1 MIIWAENDFG
11 YFPKRIAELM
21 FLHQNRRTIRR
32 LLHGETMSIA
42 ALHSGEYPAW
52 FVRLRS
58 QAFVGPRETQPL
70 FDIHVPQVRLTG
82 SVPPSLIAP

>member
-1 MIIWAENDFG
+1 
-11 YFPKRIAELM
+11 M

-42 ALHSGEYPAW
+42 ALHSGGYRAW

-58 QAFVGPRETQPL
+58 QGFVGPRETQQL
-70 FDIHVPQVRLTG
+70 YDIHVPQARLTG
-82 SVPPSLIAP
+82 SVPPSLTVP